1 MTTSLVAP
9 ELQNLSSIKQR
20 IDSEIDCLAAAV
32 PDAVSGAIRPVAAK
46 LLTPGVAC
54 PGTSDA
60 LCQRRERVKGRSSQ

>member
-1 MTTSLVAP
+1 MTTSIVAP
-9 ELQNLSSIKQR
+9 EIHDLSSIKRR

-60 LCQRRERVKGRSSQ
+60 LCPRRERVKGRSSQ